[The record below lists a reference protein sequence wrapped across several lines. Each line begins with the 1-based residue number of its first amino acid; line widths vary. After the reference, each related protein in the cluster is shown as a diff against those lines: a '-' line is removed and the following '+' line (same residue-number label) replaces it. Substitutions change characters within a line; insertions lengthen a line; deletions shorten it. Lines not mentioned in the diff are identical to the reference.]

1 MEELV
6 SVGKAKSIGVS
17 NFFTQKELEEVLAK

>member
-6 SVGKAKSIGVS
+6 PVGKAKSIGVS
-17 NFFTQKELEEVLAK
+17 NFFTQEELEEVLAK